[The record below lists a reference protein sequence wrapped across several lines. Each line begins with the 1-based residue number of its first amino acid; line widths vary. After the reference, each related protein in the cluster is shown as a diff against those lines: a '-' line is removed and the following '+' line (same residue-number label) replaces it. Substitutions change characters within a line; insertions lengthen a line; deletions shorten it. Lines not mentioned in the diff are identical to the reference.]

1 MKRKVEYDGWTI
13 EASPTIIVKQRLF
26 SSGVAISRGD
36 LYFFF
41 HDLGNRVYRE
51 QAYERGIDWAKRWI
65 DNNCRYGSSHLT
77 QENKR

>member
-26 SSGVAISRGD
+26 SSVAISRGD

-41 HDLGNRVYRE
+41 HDVGNRVYRE
-51 QAYERGIDWAKRWI
+51 QAYERGIVWAKRWI